1 MTKTPRALAFVVH
14 IPSPLSLLSRP
25 RTARG
30 VAFLFVA
37 LLSASAAAAA
47 PRPTTTPTAGHLQL
61 SATVG
66 LGTDDRDVGLG
77 GRFGFTLPM
86 GLYLGAQGEHF
97 FGTSSTVG
105 GPLGSVSTSVSFNHF
120 AGEVGFDFVPHP
132 RLVLRP
138 LVGFGA
144 AQGTSQLCTRLGN
157 TTSCGES
164 ESSWRFALTTG
175 AWAAVFLTGGWHV
188 GLDGRLVVVDDNF
201 YALGAF
207 LGYAF

>member
-1 MTKTPRALAFVVH
+1 MTTTPRALAFVVH

-25 RTARG
+25 RTALLL
-30 VAFLFVA
+30 AFLFVA
-37 LLSASAAAAA
+37 LPRPSAAA
-47 PRPTTTPTAGHLQL
+47 PRPTTGPTAGHLQL
-61 SATVG
+61 SATVS

-105 GPLGSVSTSVSFNHF
+105 GPLGSVSTSVSFNHL
-120 AGEVGFDFVPHP
+120 AGEVGFDFVPHA

-157 TTSCGES
+157 ATSCGES
-164 ESSWRFALTTG
+164 ESSWRFAITTG